1 MRNGSALRLVAIADT
16 RRDGLD
22 ELLARAIGAV
32 QSGATAVHL
41 RLRGEDART
50 LLDASRALVQALP
63 VPVMVHDRADVA
75 VAAGAAGVH
84 LSPDEVPASAARVV
98 VPSEM
103 MIGVSVGAGVDLA
116 LATGADYVSVGP
128 IFAPGGRRADEGDA
142 LGVGELARLVRGAGI
157 PVLAVGGITPENAR
171 SVLDAGAA
179 GVAVITGAYARAE
192 AERAIR
198 ALRAAIGT

>member
-84 LSPDEVPASAARVV
+84 LSPDELPASAARVV

-179 GVAVITGAYARAE
+179 GVAVITGAFAKTE
-192 AERAIR
+192 AERVIR
-198 ALRAAIGT
+198 ELRAAIGT